1 MTSSKFATVV
11 FGGLIGVVLAGA
23 AVAGTLTTNRAS
35 INVIAPQITRE
46 LSQQTGQIISSA
58 ASQGARAAENNS
70 SAGSK
75 TNK

>member
-11 FGGLIGVVLAGA
+11 FGGLIGVVLAGS

-35 INVIAPQITRE
+35 INVIVPQITRE

-58 ASQGARAAENNS
+58 ASQGARAAENNL